1 MKLRHLQAI
10 TNDAI
15 TNDAAMSWGD
25 VNKGRCKQFM
35 ISAGL
40 QQAPSWPSCPCGWR
54 VTIRCWRD
62 SRVQGSA
69 PASSGEKG
77 KDIGQHASS

>member
-1 MKLRHLQAI
+1 MNLRHLQAI

-35 ISAGL
+35 I
-40 QQAPSWPSCPCGWR
+40 
-54 VTIRCWRD
+54 
-62 SRVQGSA
+62 
-69 PASSGEKG
+69 
-77 KDIGQHASS
+77 